1 MRGRDAEWTL
11 VDGLLRRVRVGGAGV
26 LLVEGEAGM
35 GKSLLLSEAARAASG
50 QGFSLIK
57 AEAHE
62 LERLIPLCPL
72 LVGLSEAVS
81 KEVLADIPADNSGSQ
96 MMAIANVR
104 EQIRILAGSG
114 PVLVTVDDVQF
125 ADPTTLLALR
135 LLPRQLSGSAVG
147 WVLARSPERG
157 SDVESLFSL
166 LAKEGATEIVLGG
179 LSEDAIVGLVADLT
193 GSAPGRELLAMLGGV
208 GGNPMLI
215 REFIEGLR
223 EERLLRMAGGRD
235 VVPGERVPSRVYRAL
250 RRQTSGLR
258 PEARQLLEAGAMLGQ
273 SFAVVDVA
281 EMLGQPPVAV
291 MAAVDDAMAAGIL
304 IANGDVLSFRDT
316 LAWRA
321 VSDAIPEPVARA
333 LHLQFAEI
341 LLDRGSVLPAAEYL
355 LKGAWRGDR
364 RELSLLTSAAAELIQ
379 ASPKTAAD
387 LAVRSLELTDAA
399 DPAWVERSLIATRSL
414 AAARRFDEA
423 VSITE
428 ASLSRPLTAAE
439 QGEFRCGLASIYN
452 MTGRPDRAR
461 TESEWV
467 LARGDLPDRAH
478 QEASRLLL
486 RALAGLPD
494 QQQAEDRAQAILAA
508 RAERG
513 AGEVTAAVTVL
524 AGLRWAEGRVMEALR
539 LYREAVS
546 GEWLAASGALRPL
559 GAQLDLASRLIDI
572 RELDEAKALVDAPV
586 EDVSMVSVAESQTR
600 PALLRARI
608 HLAEGRLDLAA
619 DQARAALID
628 APDADDCS
636 YNVVAR
642 CLLGSIALRRG
653 RQHECES
660 WLEQVPAG
668 LAGPDAGPLGVSR
681 STLAALAMEERDG
694 PRAALQPIAWLYDQI
709 RKFRWLLLSDPGVA
723 PWLVRIALAAGD
735 QRRAELANAEAC
747 ELGRINGA
755 FPAVAASGRHAAGL
769 FSGQAEPLED
779 AVQTQPDVWARASAA
794 EDLGVLLTTA
804 DHTGDAVAR
813 LEQAQDGYSQLGAMR
828 DMARVRHR
836 LRILGVVHRHWSPAQ
851 PGPADGLAGLTPT
864 EAGIAELVAR
874 GLTNRQI
881 ADQAFVSTHTVAF
894 HLRQIYR
901 KLGVASRVEL
911 ARLVLAAQRDAGA
924 AGAANGHRPAS

>member
-1 MRGRDAEWTL
+1 
-11 VDGLLRRVRVGGAGV
+11 
-26 LLVEGEAGM
+26 
-35 GKSLLLSEAARAASG
+35 
-50 QGFSLIK
+50 
-57 AEAHE
+57 
-62 LERLIPLCPL
+62 
-72 LVGLSEAVS
+72 
-81 KEVLADIPADNSGSQ
+81 
-96 MMAIANVR
+96 
-104 EQIRILAGSG
+104 
-114 PVLVTVDDVQF
+114 
-125 ADPTTLLALR
+125 
-135 LLPRQLSGSAVG
+135 
-147 WVLARSPERG
+147 
-157 SDVESLFSL
+157 
-166 LAKEGATEIVLGG
+166 
-179 LSEDAIVGLVADLT
+179 
-193 GSAPGRELLAMLGGV
+193 MLGGV

-215 REFIEGLR
+215 REFIEGLQ
-223 EERLLRMAGGRD
+223 EERLLRTVGGRD
-235 VVPGERVPSRVYRAL
+235 TVVAERVPRRLYRAL
-250 RRQTSGLR
+250 RRQTSGLQ
-258 PEARQLLEAGAMLGQ
+258 PEARQLLEVGAMLGQ

-291 MAAVDDAMAAGIL
+291 MPAIDDAMAAGIL
-304 IANGDVLSFRDT
+304 IAKGDVLSFRDT

-341 LLDRGSVLPAAEYL
+341 LLNRGSVLSAAEYL

-364 RELSLLTSAAAELIQ
+364 RELSLLTSAAAELVQ
-379 ASPKTAAD
+379 MSPKTAAD

-399 DPAWVERSLIATRSL
+399 DPAWVERSLIAMRSL
-414 AAARRFDEA
+414 AAARRFAEA
-423 VSITE
+423 LRITE

-439 QGEFRCGLASIYN
+439 QGKFRCGLAAIYN

-467 LARGDLPDRAH
+467 LARGDLSDRAH
-478 QEASRLLL
+478 QEASTLLL

-494 QQQAEDRAQAILAA
+494 QRQAEERARAVLAA
-508 RAERG
+508 RAERD
-513 AGEVTAAVTVL
+513 AREVTAAVSVL
-524 AGLRWAEGRVMEALR
+524 AGLRWREGRVTDALR

-546 GEWLAASGALRPL
+546 GEWLAAPGTLRPL

-572 RELDEAKALVDAPV
+572 RELDEAKALIDAPV
-586 EDVSMVSVAESQTR
+586 DDVGMVAVAESRTR
-600 PALLRARI
+600 PALLRARV
-608 HLAEGRLDLAA
+608 HLAEGKLDLAA
-619 DQARAALID
+619 DQARAALSD
-628 APDADDCS
+628 SPDAEDCS

-660 WLEQVPAG
+660 WLEQVPAD

-681 STLAALAMEERDG
+681 STLAALAVGDRDG
-694 PRAALQPIAWLYDQI
+694 PRAALEPIAWLYDQI
-709 RKFRWLLLSDPGVA
+709 GEFRWLLLSDPGVA

-747 ELGRINGA
+747 ELGRINAA

-804 DHTGDAVAR
+804 DHKGDAVAC
-813 LEQAQDGYSQLGAMR
+813 LEQAQDGYSQLGAVR

-836 LRILGVVHRHWSPAQ
+836 LRILGVVHRHWATAQ
-851 PGPADGLAGLTPT
+851 PGSAGGLAGLTDT

-881 ADQAFVSTHTVAF
+881 ADQTFVSTHTVAF

-911 ARLVLAAQRDAGA
+911 ARLVLAAQRDAGY
-924 AGAANGHRPAS
+924 ANGHHPAS